1 MYRRSTMGASG
12 ITDDMPVTESV
23 DRLPAAGS
31 TPVFVFEGDDLR
43 WHGIGWQDKP
53 SSGGGPPR
61 GGGRVS
67 ARLAPKPVIVCWIGT
82 AWKRLPSPV
91 SELGAVLF
99 AWLPASA
106 AIVHWN
112 GTTWTRA
119 PSPSPVSGSCLYG
132 VAVTSVPATAGWSA
146 KPD

>member
-99 AWLPASA
+99 GLA
-106 AIVHWN
+106 AGFSCDRALERHDLDA
-112 GTTWTRA
+112 RA

-132 VAVTSVPATAGWSA
+132 VAVTS
-146 KPD
+146 

>member
-67 ARLAPKPVIVCWIGT
+67 ARLAPKPVIVCWIGI

-99 AWLPASA
+99 GLA
-106 AIVHWN
+106 AGFSCDRALERHDLDADSQSEPHIRQLLVWRRRDLRARN
-112 GTTWTRA
+112 GWVVGET
-119 PSPSPVSGSCLYG
+119 
-132 VAVTSVPATAGWSA
+132 
-146 KPD
+146 